1 MFFAKWK
8 VRALAALA
16 VLAGLLAAVAKIKN
30 RGRKEERSANELR
43 NVRIENETLQRNL
56 EAVEKAADVA
66 RAVDALPLDSAT
78 RQLRDKWSRDNSSG
92 DDLR

>member
-43 NVRIENETLQRNL
+43 NARIENETLQRNL

-66 RAVDALPLDSAT
+66 RAVDALPPDSASS
-78 RQLRDKWSRDNSSG
+78 RLRDRWSRDGGSR
-92 DDLR
+92 DDIR